1 MSANRLLLS
10 AIYWNLRTS
19 PSYLDDLFI
28 LIVYLPHSEQSESNL
43 KNFTWISHLKFEKIN
58 YVHN

>member
-1 MSANRLLLS
+1 MSANHILLS

-19 PSYLDDLFI
+19 PSYLDYLFI
-28 LIVYLPHSEQSESNL
+28 LIIYLPHSEQNESNL
-43 KNFTWISHLKFEKIN
+43 KNFTWLKFEKIN